1 MLNTEKVLSD
11 ANDNEGNVET
21 GANFLGTPRNENIAY
36 SLNLQR
42 TGAVFLIVGFCLFHE
57 S

>member
-21 GANFLGTPRNENIAY
+21 GAKLSRDF
-36 SLNLQR
+36 QK
-42 TGAVFLIVGFCLFHE
+42 
-57 S
+57 